1 MRRLFSVLF
10 LTLPL
15 WGQAPEMYPLGPDS
29 QVKPGVPR
37 GTVTKG
43 TWATSKIFP
52 GTTREYWTYV
62 PAQYKA
68 SEPAAVMIFQDGG
81 GMISPTGRFRVP
93 VVLDNLIAT
102 GELPVMIGVFI
113 NPGVMPAAHANAEAR
128 YNRSFEYDALGDR
141 YARFLLEEILPEV
154 GKGLNLSKDPNQY
167 GLMGSSSGAIAA
179 FNAAWER
186 PDKFRRVMSFIGTFV
201 NIRGGQEFPTLI
213 RKMEPKPLRV
223 FLQDG
228 KRDNNIYAGSWYVAN
243 QDMASAFEWAGYDYT
258 FVVGEEQHNAIH
270 GSAILPDA
278 MRWLWREPS
287 KPITNRMRPGDRQF
301 SRMIVGDSKWEQVS
315 EGHVF
320 TEGPAVD
327 KAGNVYFTDTR
338 ASKIHKISAA
348 DGKVSLFKDDS
359 GNANGLMFGPD
370 GRLYACENGRK
381 RVVAYDVATGVAT
394 AVATD
399 VNSNDLVINAKGEIW
414 FTDPANKKVWFVKP
428 GGEKRVVHE
437 GIEFP
442 NGVILSPD
450 QTLLMVAD
458 SRGKWVWSFQIGE
471 NGALLNGLPYHR
483 LETGDQSSSTS
494 ADGMTV
500 DTEGFLWVTTNIGLQ
515 VLDQLGRVNA
525 ILSKPQAGP
534 LSNVVFGG
542 KELDTVFVTAGDK
555 VFKRKVTRKGLT
567 AWGPAKPP
575 KPGM

>member
-1 MRRLFSVLF
+1 M
-10 LTLPL
+10 TLPL
-15 WGQAPEMYPLGPDS
+15 GAQAPEMYPLGPDS
-29 QVKPGVPR
+29 QVKPGVPQ
-37 GTVTKG
+37 GTVTKA
-43 TWATSKIFP
+43 TWSNSKIFP

-93 VVLDNLIAT
+93 VVLDNLIAK
-102 GELPVMIGVFI
+102 GELPVMIGIFI
-113 NPGVMPAAHANAEAR
+113 NPGVMPAANANAEAR

-201 NIRGGQEFPTLI
+201 NIRGGQEFPTLV

-258 FVVGEEQHNAIH
+258 FVVGEEQHNANH

-278 MRWLWREPS
+278 MRWLWREPN

-301 SRMIVGDSKWEQVS
+301 SRMIVGDSQWELVS

-338 ASKIHKISAA
+338 GSKIHKISVA

-370 GRLYACENGRK
+370 GKLYACENGRK
-381 RVVAYDVATGVAT
+381 RIVAYDVTTGLAT

-414 FTDPANKKVWFVKP
+414 FTDPANKKVWYLKP

-437 GIEFP
+437 GLEFP

-471 NGALLNGLPYHR
+471 NGALLHGLPYHR
-483 LETGDQSSSTS
+483 LETNDQSSSTS

-500 DTEGFLWVTTNIGLQ
+500 DTEGFLWVTTNMGLQ

-542 KELDTVFVTAGDK
+542 KDLDTVFVTAGDK
-555 VFKRKVTRKGLT
+555 VFKRKVTRTGLT
-567 AWGPAKPP
+567 AGSPAKAP